1 MKKIWDKLGNSVVNW
16 VNNGGWITM
25 CILGAFGIIMASS
38 GMIMHLINFWHEDKA
53 TFFAMLFIGLIVWG
67 VAGFGIW
74 AIADIIKK
82 NKKLFKIE

>member
-25 CILGAFGIIMASS
+25 CILGALGIIMASS

-53 TFFAMLFIGLIVWG
+53 IFFAMLFIGLIVWG

-82 NKKLFKIE
+82 HKNLFKIE

>member
-25 CILGAFGIIMASS
+25 CILGALGIIMASS

-53 TFFAMLFIGLIVWG
+53 TFFAMLLIGLIVWG
-67 VAGFGIW
+67 VASFGIW
-74 AIADIIKK
+74 AITDIIKK
-82 NKKLFKIE
+82 HKKLFKIE